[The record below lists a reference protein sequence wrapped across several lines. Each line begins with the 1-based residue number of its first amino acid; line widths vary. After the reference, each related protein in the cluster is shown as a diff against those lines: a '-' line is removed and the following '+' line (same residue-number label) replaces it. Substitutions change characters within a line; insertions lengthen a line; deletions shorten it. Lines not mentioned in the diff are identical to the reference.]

1 MSNIDNQFE
10 LFRGH
15 INQIS
20 PEDQLRIGTLL
31 SECGKDTVLKRL
43 NEIGFYSCFNF
54 YPSERGI
61 YIYYKTLVGKRV
73 ICIHGLRR
81 DQYS

>member
-1 MSNIDNQFE
+1 MYNRNMISVPFGN
-10 LFRGH
+10 

-20 PEDQLRIGTLL
+20 PEDQRRIGTLL

-43 NEIGFYSCFNF
+43 NEIGFYGGFDFDLFN
-54 YPSERGI
+54 PGI
-61 YIYYKTLVGKRV
+61 YIYYKTSVGKRV